1 LENETRPFRV
11 KIKTTLSGD
20 RTFAQCCFFVSEA
33 IIGDFDQYMVVG
45 SLELAIKDLIER
57 AENVPE
63 CDFGF
68 VGNIEAAFE
77 GLSRAFLYGDFLFFQ
92 SVEECAKFSDFDSN
106 RFSAIPLAVEAFDG
120 EEAYLMRFGGQ
131 WRFVWRQ
138 WESKAINSIVLDR
151 QLFVD
156 ELSFALSK
164 LVNLPNR

>member
-1 LENETRPFRV
+1 VRLENETRPFRV

-20 RTFAQCCFFVSEA
+20 RRFAQCCFFVSEA

-63 CDFGF
+63 CDFGL
-68 VGNIEAAFE
+68 VENIEAAFE
-77 GLSRAFLYGDFLFFQ
+77 ALSKAFSHGDFLFFQ
-92 SVEECAKFSDFDSN
+92 SMGECAGFRDFDFN

-131 WRFVWRQ
+131 WRFVWR
-138 WESKAINSIVLDR
+138 
-151 QLFVD
+151 
-156 ELSFALSK
+156 
-164 LVNLPNR
+164 